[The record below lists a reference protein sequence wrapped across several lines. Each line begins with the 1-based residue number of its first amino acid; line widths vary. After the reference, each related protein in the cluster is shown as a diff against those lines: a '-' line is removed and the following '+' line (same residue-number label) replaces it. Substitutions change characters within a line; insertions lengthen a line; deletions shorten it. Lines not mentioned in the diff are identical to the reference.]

1 MVAMVMTE
9 YQYLFDDHMN
19 EKTWYSEVV
28 HKALSY
34 LIAEMATAFGQ
45 HLYISV

>member
-19 EKTWYSEVV
+19 EKTWYSEV

-45 HLYISV
+45 HLYIRV